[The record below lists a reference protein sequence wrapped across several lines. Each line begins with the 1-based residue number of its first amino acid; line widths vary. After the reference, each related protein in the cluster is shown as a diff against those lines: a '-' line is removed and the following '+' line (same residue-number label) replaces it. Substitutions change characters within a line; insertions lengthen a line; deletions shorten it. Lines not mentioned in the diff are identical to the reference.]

1 MLTKYSVLYIIYGPV
16 VQIADNAIQWTNSY
30 PVDNCSD
37 NILSYPLEKDL
48 SIGIMGYLLLEQ
60 WWPESDRELK
70 HSKL

>member
-30 PVDNCSD
+30 PVNNCSD

-70 HSKL
+70 HGKL

>member
-1 MLTKYSVLYIIYGPV
+1 MLTKYSVLYIFYGPV

-70 HSKL
+70 HGKL

>member
-37 NILSYPLEKDL
+37 NIRSYPLEKDL

-70 HSKL
+70 HGKL

>member
-70 HSKL
+70 HGKL

>member
-60 WWPESDRELK
+60 W
-70 HSKL
+70 

>member
-1 MLTKYSVLYIIYGPV
+1 MLTKYSVLYIFYGPV

-60 WWPESDRELK
+60 WWPESDRELM
-70 HSKL
+70 HGKL